1 RGRTTDLSAGGLL
14 VGQPTSTLIYPAQ
27 RALKVARTED
37 GFDPMVED
45 WDLLI
50 VLDAC
55 RFDAF
60 RDAFSRYFEGG
71 LRSVRSKGSCTPEW
85 FRRTFTGRYPDVTY
99 VSANPYINSLG
110 IEVAGCN
117 AREHFDRI
125 LDLWKSSWDPHLGT
139 VTPDSVNRA
148 ILAEL
153 ERGSDR
159 RLIAHYIQ
167 PHAPYLSPRY
177 FVTGFQRPQ
186 LDKGI
191 VLTGT
196 ADSPENRIL
205 VKLTKKFVRLV
216 GRLGLGTDLALRLRD
231 ALGLPPLSPL
241 DATRRAHGVSGLRGG
256 LSREPTGSD
265 GIRRADALI
274 PRRPEGCD
282 NIRSRRV
289 PRGGWNVLSSVRT
302 RSPTPENRPLL

>member
-1 RGRTTDLSAGGLL
+1 
-14 VGQPTSTLIYPAQ
+14 
-27 RALKVARTED
+27 
-37 GFDPMVED
+37 MVED

-60 RDAFSRYFEGG
+60 KDAFSRYFEGE
-71 LRSVRSKGSCTPEW
+71 LRPVRSKGSCTPEW

-241 DATRRAHGVSGLRGG
+241 DATRRAHGVSGLREAY
-256 LSREPTGSD
+256 RENLLVVMESV
-265 GIRRADALI
+265 ALM
-274 PRRPEGCD
+274 
-282 NIRSRRV
+282 
-289 PRGGWNVLSSVRT
+289 LSSLDGLKVAITSDHGEFLGEGGMYSHPCGRDH
-302 RSPTPENRPLL
+302 PLLRTVPYFEVKRVKRPAHPVYSRYPVKPKVRLAFGRGNPG